1 MYFDQ
6 RTRAAIRAL
15 GLDTAETTQT
25 SEPTADAVAAETV
38 TADAVAAESTLSEPA
53 VGSTFGAMAYDRAC
67 PAHGREEP

>member
-25 SEPTADAVAAETV
+25 SEP